1 MNSNTIKTIITAG
14 AQFNVLVAR
23 KIVEEGKRNGV
34 CIDDLITLH
43 GKMFELV
50 PILIN
55 VNAEEKQIDEI
66 IDLVEEIQKL
76 IYEQLNSK

>member
-23 KIVEEGKRNGV
+23 KIVEEGKRNSIG
-34 CIDDLITLH
+34 IDDLITLH
-43 GKMFELV
+43 GKMLELV

>member
-1 MNSNTIKTIITAG
+1 MDSNAVKTIITAG
-14 AQFNVLVAR
+14 VKFNVLAIR
-23 KIVEEGKRNGV
+23 QIIEEGKREGI
-34 CIDDLITLH
+34 CINDLITLQ

>member
-23 KIVEEGKRNGV
+23 KIVEEGKRNSIG
-34 CIDDLITLH
+34 IDDLITLH
-43 GKMFELV
+43 GKMLELV

-55 VNAEEKQIDEI
+55 VTAEEKQIDEI
-66 IDLVEEIQKL
+66 IDLIEEIQKL

>member
-23 KIVEEGKRNGV
+23 KIVEEGKRNSI

-43 GKMFELV
+43 GKMLELV
-50 PILIN
+50 PILTN